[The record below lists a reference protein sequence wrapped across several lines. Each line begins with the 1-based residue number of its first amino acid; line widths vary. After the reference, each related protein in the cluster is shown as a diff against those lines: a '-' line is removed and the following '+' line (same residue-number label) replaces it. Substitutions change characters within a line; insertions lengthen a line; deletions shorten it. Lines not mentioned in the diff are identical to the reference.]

1 MRKLLIVGGSILVV
15 CLVLG
20 LLTLRF
26 IGFEPR
32 DGSPGLWV
40 TGKVVTT
47 PVTDWSFTEA
57 VEEIFVETR
66 TWYYIPHSVNTYCSI
81 YDDELY
87 LFSAYYQGGDFPEN
101 RYWNR
106 NVMRDPRVRLK
117 IGNQLFDRTL
127 SWVTDE
133 TEREAVLQTF
143 IEKYTEW
150 RSPGLENV
158 HIFLV
163 LP

>member
-1 MRKLLIVGGSILVV
+1 MRKLLIVGGSILAV

-26 IGFEPR
+26 IGYEPR
-32 DGSPGLWV
+32 DGSPGLWL
-40 TGKVVTT
+40 TGELVTT
-47 PVTDWSFTEA
+47 PVTDWSFTETI
-57 VEEIFVETR
+57 EEIFVETR
-66 TWYYIPHSVNTYCSI
+66 TWYYVPHSVNTYCSI
-81 YDDELY
+81 YNDELY
-87 LFSAYYQGGDFPEN
+87 LFSAYYQGGKFPEN

-106 NVMRDPRVRLK
+106 NVIRDPGVRLK
-117 IGNQLFDRTL
+117 IGNQLFERTL
-127 SWVTDE
+127 SWVTDA
-133 TEREAVLQTF
+133 TEKEAVLQTF

-150 RSPGLENV
+150 RSPGIDNV

>member
-15 CLVLG
+15 CLVVG

-26 IGFEPR
+26 MGYEPR
-32 DGSPGLWV
+32 DGS
-40 TGKVVTT
+40 TGFWLTGEVVTT
-47 PVTDWSFTEA
+47 PVTDWSFTKA
-57 VEEIFVETR
+57 IEEIFVETR

-81 YDDELY
+81 YNDNLY
-87 LFSAYYQGGDFPEN
+87 LFSAYYQGGKFPES

-106 NVMRDPRVRLK
+106 NVLRDPRVRLK
-117 IGNQLFDRTL
+117 IGDQLFERTL

-133 TEREAVLQTF
+133 ADREAVLQTF

-150 RSPGLENV
+150 HSPGLENV
-158 HIFLV
+158 HMFLV

>member
-15 CLVLG
+15 CLVVG

-26 IGFEPR
+26 MGYEPR
-32 DGSPGLWV
+32 DGS
-40 TGKVVTT
+40 TGFWLTGEVVTT

-57 VEEIFVETR
+57 IEEIFVETR

-81 YDDELY
+81 YNGKLY
-87 LFSAYYQGGDFPEN
+87 IFSAYYQGGKFPEN

-106 NVMRDPRVRLK
+106 NVLRDPRVRLK
-117 IGNQLFDRTL
+117 IGDQLFERTL

-133 TEREAVLQTF
+133 ADREAVLQTF
-143 IEKYTEW
+143 VEKYTEW
-150 RSPGLENV
+150 HSPGLENV
-158 HIFLV
+158 HMFRV

>member
-26 IGFEPR
+26 IGYEPQDR
-32 DGSPGLWV
+32 STGLWV
-40 TGKVVTT
+40 TGDLVTT
-47 PVTDWSFTEA
+47 PVTDWSFTEE

-66 TWYYIPHSVNTYCSI
+66 TWYFIPHSVNTLCSV
-81 YDDELY
+81 YNGELY
-87 LFSAYYQGGDFPEN
+87 VFSAYYQGGEFPSR

-106 NVMRDPRVRLK
+106 NVLRDPRVRLK
-117 IGNQLFDRTL
+117 IGDQLFERTL
-127 SWVTDE
+127 SHITDE
-133 TEREAVLQTF
+133 AERAAVHQTF
-143 IEKYTEW
+143 VEKYTEW
-150 RSPGLENV
+150 HTPGLENV
-158 HIFLV
+158 HMFRV